1 MTESI
6 LEHPDPITTGEP
18 GPADA
23 EVVLPRFHTRL
34 KRSFWLPSLAGKG
47 WPERMRSTAF
57 LFFGLT
63 AAAGL
68 ALVAIFAQLNFP
80 LLSPV
85 PVGGGPSRSGE
96 VSRAVALDREGALAL
111 APARRSPSAPAARGN
126 GPAAGGSPSGEGGGD
141 VVTAVGGPTP
151 VPAPEET
158 GGDVGGVPPA
168 APPATPAP
176 APEPAP
182 SGTSESAGTAP
193 TPAPSPAPN
202 PTPSPAPNPTPSPD
216 SSSKDDKKPAKA
228 KPAKPAKAKPPKDHA
243 KADQQEEKADP
254 KPTDEES
261 MAPGPKYEPAP
272 EPAPKSPTPSPEDSA
287 GKDHG
292 KGKALGHDK

>member
-6 LEHPDPITTGEP
+6 LEHPDLITTGEP
-18 GPADA
+18 GPVDA
-23 EVVLPRFHTRL
+23 EVVLSRFHTRF
-34 KRSFWLPSLAGKG
+34 KRSRRLPSFAGKG

-85 PVGGGPSRSGE
+85 PVGGGHSQSAG
-96 VSRAVALDREGALAL
+96 VAQAVALDREGALAL
-111 APARRSPSAPAARGN
+111 APARRSPLASSARGK
-126 GPAAGGSPSGEGGGD
+126 GSAGGVTAPNEHGGHAVG
-141 VVTAVGGPTP
+141 AVGGPTP
-151 VPAPEET
+151 VPAPDEG

-176 APEPAP
+176 APSSAPSASPEASTTPPAP
-182 SGTSESAGTAP
+182 AP
-193 TPAPSPAPN
+193 TPVPSPE
-202 PTPSPAPNPTPSPD
+202 
-216 SSSKDDKKPAKA
+216 SSSKGDKKPANS
-228 KPAKPAKAKPPKDHA
+228 KPAKPAKAKPSKPNKPSKPAMDHA
-243 KADQQEEKADP
+243 KAEHQPEKAAP
-254 KPTDEES
+254 KPKDEES
-261 MAPGPKYEPAP
+261 KTPGPKYEPAP
-272 EPAPKSPTPSPEDSA
+272 EPAPKAPAPAPEDSA

-292 KGKALGHDK
+292 NGKALGHDK

>member
-6 LEHPDPITTGEP
+6 LEHPDLITTGEP
-18 GPADA
+18 GPVDA
-23 EVVLPRFHTRL
+23 EVVLSRFHTRF
-34 KRSFWLPSLAGKG
+34 KRSRRLPSFAGKG

-85 PVGGGPSRSGE
+85 PVGGGHSQSGG
-96 VSRAVALDREGALAL
+96 VAQAVALDREGALAL
-111 APARRSPSAPAARGN
+111 APARRSPLASTGRGK
-126 GPAAGGSPSGEGGGD
+126 GSAGGLTAPNEHGGHAVG
-141 VVTAVGGPTP
+141 AVGGPTP
-151 VPAPEET
+151 IPAPEET

-176 APEPAP
+176 APSPAP
-182 SGTSESAGTAP
+182 SGSAESAAAP
-193 TPAPSPAPN
+193 PAPSP
-202 PTPSPAPNPTPSPD
+202 TPSPE
-216 SSSKDDKKPAKA
+216 SSSKDHRKPASSKPAKA
-228 KPAKPAKAKPPKDHA
+228 KPTKPDKPNKPAKDDA
-243 KADQQEEKADP
+243 KAEKKEEKAAP
-254 KPTDEES
+254 KPKDEES
-261 MAPGPKYEPAP
+261 KTPGSKYEPAP
-272 EPAPKSPTPSPEDSA
+272 EPAPKAPAPAPEDSA

-292 KGKALGHDK
+292 NGKALGHDK